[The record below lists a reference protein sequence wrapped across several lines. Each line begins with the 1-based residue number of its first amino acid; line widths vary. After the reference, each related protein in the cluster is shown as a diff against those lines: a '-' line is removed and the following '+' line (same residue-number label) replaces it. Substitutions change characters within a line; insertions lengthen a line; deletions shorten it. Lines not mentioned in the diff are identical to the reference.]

1 MPISIFLRR
10 LAVFGALILAT
21 TFASAA
27 KPAPK
32 DDFMPYVQLAPFV
45 VNGQKLTISVH
56 ARTTKD
62 RKYAETFAEKV
73 VKVVNEGVTKETGK
87 GLVIIGKKGEPHP
100 IFVFRKFL
108 ALAQDGKLDPD
119 VAARAP
125 ELTGMLN
132 HWQDT
137 IGDGTE
143 KSGEGENEEVDLEF
157 EKIVTAL
164 PLPLEGTGAKLYQL
178 AWAEGFND
186 AKVEARLRALKVADL
201 DGNMFA
207 RFDWVFYLPPRGA
220 LEQGIDEIIADAL
233 KQEELGFFTRTAVK
247 GALLFVK
254 PMIRKAI
261 EAIRQGLFFDAIVHA
276 RTDYSP
282 EDVSALTGA
291 YLDTLMPDKKEGT
304 GTEHERAVKAVQAKA
319 AELAAKPEPALEAE
333 EAESTGAQEAAEK
346 TE

>member
-1 MPISIFLRR
+1 MPDYGSLRLCVIPWSGILATLAFDAVCCGGTPMLISLFLRR

-21 TFASAA
+21 AFSSAA
-27 KPAPK
+27 TKTAPK
-32 DDFMPYVQLAPFV
+32 DEFMPYVQLAPFV

-62 RKYAETFAEKV
+62 RKYAETFAEEV
-73 VKVVNEGVTKETGK
+73 VRVVNEGVTRETGK

-108 ALAQDGKLDPD
+108 ELAEDGKLDPD

-143 KSGEGENEEVDLEF
+143 KSGEGETEDVDLEF
-157 EKIVTAL
+157 DKILTAL

-220 LEQGIDEIIADAL
+220 LEHAIDEIISDAL
-233 KQEELGFFTRTAVK
+233 KQEELGFF
-247 GALLFVK
+247 
-254 PMIRKAI
+254 
-261 EAIRQGLFFDAIVHA
+261 
-276 RTDYSP
+276 
-282 EDVSALTGA
+282 
-291 YLDTLMPDKKEGT
+291 
-304 GTEHERAVKAVQAKA
+304 
-319 AELAAKPEPALEAE
+319 
-333 EAESTGAQEAAEK
+333 
-346 TE
+346 